1 MRKRSFALS
10 FFVLI
15 ALLTLTACGGD
26 SSKSN
31 SVEAS
36 KSDSTSDKYAD
47 YYKGKKLTIL
57 VGYNPGGGTD
67 LETRI
72 LAKHIVKY
80 LPGKPNVVIQNI
92 PGGGGITAANQ
103 LYLKSDPD
111 GYTLATPGRTSWIS
125 NAITGND
132 TVNYKIEELEW
143 LGASGSGAE
152 ILITTKASG
161 IKTLADLKAAPKES
175 LAFGAWSKT
184 SAPYVGPYLLNK
196 SVAPSVQAVTGYG
209 GSGDVILAMERGEIQ
224 GAFIAHSPIDPKDI
238 ESGKYNLLATTG
250 GYKKEGIPN
259 ISEVLSG
266 DDLKMFDLV
275 SGPGLGVP
283 FVGPPGMDPKLVEIL
298 KEAYAKTVKDPAFLA
313 EVEAQG
319 ITFFPLTGDA
329 VNEFIKEM
337 VSTEKNIVDAV
348 NEIVAE

>member
-1 MRKRSFALS
+1 MLS
-10 FFVLI
+10 IFVFIVLI
-15 ALLTLTACGGD
+15 TLTACGGGSSTSTSTD
-26 SSKSN
+26 SSDS
-31 SVEAS
+31 SDS
-36 KSDSTSDKYAD
+36 KSASDKYAD
-47 YYKGKKLTIL
+47 YYEGKKLTIL

-67 LETRI
+67 LESRI

-80 LPGKPNVVIQNI
+80 LPGKPNVVIQNL

-103 LYLKSDPD
+103 LYLNSKPD

-132 TVNYKIEELEW
+132 TVKYKVDELEW
-143 LGASGSGAE
+143 FGSSGSGAE
-152 ILITTKASG
+152 ILITTKASK
-161 IKTLADLKAAPKES
+161 IKTLEDLKKAPKES

-209 GSGDVILAMERGEIQ
+209 GSGDVILAMERDEIQ

-238 ESGKYNLLATTG
+238 DSGKYNLLATTG
-250 GYKKEGIPN
+250 GYIKEGVPN

-266 DDLKMFDLV
+266 DELKMFNLV

-283 FVGPPGMDPKLVEIL
+283 FVGPPGMDPKLVDII
-298 KEAYAKTVKDPAFLA
+298 KEAYAKTVKDPEFLA

-319 ITFFPLTGDA
+319 INFYPLTGDT
-329 VNEFIKEM
+329 VNEFVQEM
-337 VSTEKNIVDAV
+337 LSTDKSIVDAV

>member
-1 MRKRSFALS
+1 MKKRSFMFSFLALI
-10 FFVLI
+10 VLI
-15 ALLTLTACGGD
+15 LTACGGNSSTSTSAD
-26 SSKSN
+26 SSDQGS
-31 SVEAS
+31 A
-36 KSDSTSDKYAD
+36 SDKYAD

-67 LETRI
+67 LESRI
-72 LAKHIVKY
+72 MAKHIVKY

-103 LYLKSDPD
+103 LYSSAEPD

-132 TVNYKIEELEW
+132 TVKYKVDELEW
-143 LGASGSGAE
+143 LGSSGSGAE
-152 ILITTKASG
+152 ILITTKASK
-161 IKTLADLKAAPKES
+161 IKTLDDLKAAPKES

-196 SVAPSVQAVTGYG
+196 AVAPSVQAVTGYG
-209 GSGDVILAMERGEIQ
+209 GSGDVILAMERDEIQ

-238 ESGKYNLLATTG
+238 ENGKYNLLATTG
-250 GYKKEGIPN
+250 GYTKKGIPN
-259 ISEVLSG
+259 ISEVLTG
-266 DDLKMFDLV
+266 DELKMFNLV

-283 FVGPPGMDPKLVEIL
+283 FVGPPGMDPELSDII
-298 KEAYAKTVKDPAFLA
+298 KEAYAKTVKDPEFLA

-319 ITFFPLTGDA
+319 INFFPLTGDE
-329 VNEFIKEM
+329 VNKFIQEM
-337 VSTEKNIVDAV
+337 IATDKSIVDAV
-348 NEIVAE
+348 NEIVSE